1 MDVMNFTMEG
11 VTDPKTSSRKKSY
24 CMCVC
29 VCVCVGCVC
38 VCVCCNRQSQCQSAS
53 PTLIIMPLMVHAD
66 SIHFLHLF
74 WQITGARNSPVRM
87 QKCPCTTRQLA
98 CCYCTQYTLSQTM
111 SSLFC
116 LVCASVAPPKAVKVL
131 PLPPHPLAC
140 NAQCLHQK
148 GKYYTDEIPWWSF
161 SAENKKPR
169 ELIRAGKT
177 LYKHKNKDLSRWE
190 FKL

>member
-1 MDVMNFTMEG
+1 MLNRCFQE
-11 VTDPKTSSRKKSY
+11 KTSLALCYWQFCLPDIPLTLKSGQWMLWISPWRVLLTQRHLPEKKVT
-24 CMCVC
+24 VC
-29 VCVCVGCVC
+29 VCVCY
-38 VCVCCNRQSQCQSAS
+38 NRLSQCQSAS
-53 PTLIIMPLMVHAD
+53 PTLIIMTLMVHAD

-87 QKCPCTTRQLA
+87 QKCSCTTRQLA
-98 CCYCTQYTLSQTM
+98 CCYFTQYTLSQSL

-116 LVCASVAPPKAVKVL
+116 LACASVAPPKAVKVL

-161 SAENKKPR
+161 SAENK
-169 ELIRAGKT
+169 
-177 LYKHKNKDLSRWE
+177 
-190 FKL
+190 